1 MMFQLTEVQKDI
13 QKLTRDFAQKEVKPG
28 TKERDENEM
37 YDAELVEKMHKTLG
51 LAGICF
57 PEEYG
62 GAGQDTLSYILAV
75 EELSKVDAG
84 VAIALSAHVSLGA
97 WPIEKFGTPEQ
108 KEKFLKPLALGEK
121 LGAFGLTEAD
131 AGTDAASQ
139 RTVAVAD
146 GDEYIIN
153 GSKMWITNAGAADIY
168 VIFAMTDKSKGLKGI
183 SAFIIE
189 KGTPGFTFGNEE
201 HKMGIHSSMTR
212 ELIFQNVRIPKTN
225 LLGAEGQGFKIAM
238 MTLDGGRIGVAAQ
251 ALGIAEAAL
260 DYAVSYA
267 KKRQQF
273 NKPIAAFQAIQ
284 FMLADMAT
292 KVEASRLLVYKAASC
307 KDQGLPYSTEAAM
320 AKLFASDSAMQ
331 VTTDAVQI
339 YGGYGFS
346 REYPVEQLMRDAKI
360 TQIYEGTNQVQR
372 MVIGGALIK

>member
-13 QKLTRDFAQKEVKPG
+13 RKLACDFAQKEVKPG
-28 TKERDENEM
+28 AKERDEKEM
-37 YDAELVEKMHKTLG
+37 FDAELIEKIHKTLG
-51 LAGICF
+51 FAGICF
-57 PEEYG
+57 PEAYG
-62 GAGQDTLSYILAV
+62 GAGLDTLSYILAV
-75 EELSKVDAG
+75 EELAKVDAG
-84 VAIALSAHVSLGA
+84 VSIALSAHVSLGA

-108 KEKFLKPLALGEK
+108 KEKFLRPLALGEK
-121 LGAFGLTEAD
+121 LAAFGLTEAD
-131 AGTDAASQ
+131 AGTDAAAQ
-139 RTVAVAD
+139 RTIAVAD
-146 GDEYIIN
+146 GDEYILN

-168 VIFAMTDKSKGLKGI
+168 VIFAMTDKAKGLKGI
-183 SAFIIE
+183 SAFIVE
-189 KGTPGFTFGNEE
+189 KGTPGFSFGNEE

-212 ELIFQNVRIPKTN
+212 ELIFQNVRIPKSN
-225 LLGAEGQGFKIAM
+225 LLGSEGQGFKIAM

-260 DYAVSYA
+260 DYAVNYA

-273 NKPIAAFQAIQ
+273 GKPIATFQAIQ

-292 KVEASRLLVYKAASC
+292 KVEAARLLVYKAASY

-320 AKLFASDSAMQ
+320 AKLYASDAAMQ
-331 VTTDAVQI
+331 VTTDAVQV

-372 MVIGGALIK
+372 MVIGGALLK